1 VKTGIIAIL
10 FLLAGSVLSAQ
21 QRDLT
26 FYLEKAKQNSPLINK
41 NLNEKIISGLDLQQM
56 RSILLKPEIN
66 FVSELM
72 LAPIISNDNNSTRL
86 ELASDDATDYSGYD
100 LALSDGGH
108 YQALVSLKQ
117 PLLAGSKY
125 QAYASKADISGKIN
139 DNNINLTIH
148 ELEQVVA
155 YQYILCIQSMKQVDN
170 CSALINQLDEQLK
183 MMKTLVEN
191 AIYKQTD
198 MMILQIEFQNY
209 MADYKMFHAEYLNNL
224 FDLNIICGINDTCR
238 VDLQEIN
245 LKIKPE
251 FTGRSNF
258 LTLYKLDSLD
268 LIADQAISE
277 LKYKPQLDFF
287 ADAGLNA
294 AYLPSLNRLGFSTGL
309 SLTWN
314 IFDGHQR
321 NIQREKSAINIQTLE
336 FEKKNFLTRNDI
348 SKNKILNQIEAVNQR
363 IMLNE
368 QQADQ
373 YSKLY
378 DAYSKELSQGEV
390 SIMDL
395 KNLIKDIASKRQEIL
410 QLGMEKQILINSYNY
425 LNY

>member
-139 DNNINLTIH
+139 DNNIDLTIH

-258 LTLYKLDSLD
+258 LTSYKLDSLD